1 MNPFIAF
8 SMDERKKIVAENP
21 SLKSDI
27 GKVGKMVGERW
38 RKFSDA
44 EKAKFKGR
52 PGKARK
58 AKKTRKNQGGDEE
71 GEGEGEDKPSG
82 RKAKKTRKARKLSG
96 YMKFVQ
102 SERKNVMGANPKMAF
117 GDVGKELGKRW
128 RAMSEAD
135 KKRFA

>member
-8 SMDERKKIVAENP
+8 SMDERKKIVAKDP

-38 RKFSDA
+38 RKLSDA

-52 PGKARK
+52 AGKKSTRK
-58 AKKTRKNQGGDEE
+58 AKKNVEVEE
-71 GEGEGEDKPSG
+71 GG
-82 RKAKKTRKARKLSG
+82 KAKKARKGTRRALSG
-96 YMKFVQ
+96 YMKFVKA
-102 SERKNVMGANPKMAF
+102 ERKNVMSANPKMAF

-128 RAMSEAD
+128 RALSDAD

>member
-38 RKFSDA
+38 RKLSDA
-44 EKAKFKGR
+44 EKSKYKGR
-52 PGKARK
+52 AGKKSTRK
-58 AKKTRKNQGGDEE
+58 AKKERKGEDAEEE
-71 GEGEGEDKPSG
+71 GGAPVGKKQK
-82 RKAKKTRKARKLSG
+82 RKGTRRALSG
-96 YMKFVQ
+96 YMKFVKA
-102 SERKNVMGANPKMAF
+102 ERKNVMSANPKMAF

-128 RAMSEAD
+128 RALSDAD